1 MKHAAKKKGGI
12 KKKIKGLAEL
22 VGFSSGSSG
31 SRAEPPPSPPPASPP
46 RAEDDEEDGWE
57 DEEHVGGEYAEE
69 DGGEDE
75 EDISEDEGL
84 GGLPLELD
92 PNLAWDPPKEEVY
105 VATDESLQ
113 PRERKPYRRGMTRLP
128 KLKTWAFRDLVLV
141 PAGKRYMLILA
152 FHYRNFIIIE
162 YFITYILILVFH
174 CAECSS
180 LTIRLRNRHVS
191 TRTSLDA

>member
-1 MKHAAKKKGGI
+1 MC
-12 KKKIKGLAEL
+12 
-22 VGFSSGSSG
+22 SS
-31 SRAEPPPSPPPASPP
+31 
-46 RAEDDEEDGWE
+46 DLD
-57 DEEHVGGEYAEE
+57 AEE

-92 PNLAWDPPKEEVY
+92 PDLAWDPLEEVY
-105 VATDESLQ
+105 VAADESLQ

-162 YFITYILILVFH
+162 ILSLSNILSHTY
-174 CAECSS
+174 
-180 LTIRLRNRHVS
+180 
-191 TRTSLDA
+191 